1 MARPK
6 PTGWKA
12 RATWHGLSSPCR
24 GGRRRAEGWPTEHT
38 EHTEGFLTGGNGV
51 IGGRRTDGA
60 ECASVVNKFRVLGCC
75 GFKAEG
81 STVAKPRRIHC
92 PKAVGRC
99 GRAAGNSAKTG
110 RGPAVLN
117 TRSCCG

>member
-51 IGGRRTDGA
+51 NGGRR
-60 ECASVVNKFRVLGCC
+60 
-75 GFKAEG
+75 AEG
-81 STVAKPRRIHC
+81 GGLAAKKRKRRKI
-92 PKAVGRC
+92 GR
-99 GRAAGNSAKTG
+99 N
-110 RGPAVLN
+110 L
-117 TRSCCG
+117 RSLQASDRLL

>member
-24 GGRRRAEGWPTEHT
+24 GGGRRAEDWPTEHT

-51 IGGRRTDGA
+51 IGGRRLAAKRRRMRKNRWDDG
-60 ECASVVNKFRVLGCC
+60 G
-75 GFKAEG
+75 
-81 STVAKPRRIHC
+81 
-92 PKAVGRC
+92 
-99 GRAAGNSAKTG
+99 
-110 RGPAVLN
+110 
-117 TRSCCG
+117 